1 MSTVEEKQITP
12 SAEKTTEENT
22 QTTESTI
29 KSPWEEVVIV
39 PGSAR
44 IHNGR
49 KLPTLSD
56 TLKNPKKV
64 TAPST
69 NKPQIE
75 VDSSLKPENKE
86 QWNPVDLSHLLVTDA
101 PQKPSRA
108 LNRRNTANSSSKR
121 NSKSNNQSRSKSH
134 DKASNKKADSA
145 KLEKT
150 HPRSNKS
157 KFDTEKDYKKK
168 PVNKTHSNR
177 GKFEGKRFKVIDS
190 ASSTEYSEQSSEG
203 SSLDNSEVKAKDEK
217 SFVKSDKPYHKRNHD
232 SSSFKPHGYQKRNG
246 GRTYKDKYNKYN
258 RSFYQSV
265 PNVPVLPKS
274 YDYETYYKCAK
285 QLAYYLSVENLS
297 KDNFLVENLMDKAG
311 YVQLSSLINFK
322 LLKIASKEGNFEIIM
337 TTLYMIL
344 ANHLGLAHEDKIE
357 IGLLPNTSEYIGTDE
372 FGVQFAYDF
381 YVLRNRSW
389 SIPEETREKITKA
402 YKPVVVFHANDFYSY
417 SIQKPEQ
424 KEQKEE
430 EKIENNDELKQEE
443 QPADVQETS

>member
-108 LNRRNTANSSSKR
+108 LNKRNTANSSSKR

-217 SFVKSDKPYHKRNHD
+217 ALLSPTSHTTRETMTVAVSSHMVTKREMVAE
-232 SSSFKPHGYQKRNG
+232 PT
-246 GRTYKDKYNKYN
+246 RTNTTNTTDP
-258 RSFYQSV
+258 STSLFLMFLFYQS
-265 PNVPVLPKS
+265 PMIMKPTTSVLSNWP
-274 YDYETYYKCAK
+274 TTC
-285 QLAYYLSVENLS
+285 
-297 KDNFLVENLMDKAG
+297 
-311 YVQLSSLINFK
+311 
-322 LLKIASKEGNFEIIM
+322 LLKI
-337 TTLYMIL
+337 
-344 ANHLGLAHEDKIE
+344 
-357 IGLLPNTSEYIGTDE
+357 
-372 FGVQFAYDF
+372 
-381 YVLRNRSW
+381 
-389 SIPEETREKITKA
+389 
-402 YKPVVVFHANDFYSY
+402 
-417 SIQKPEQ
+417 
-424 KEQKEE
+424 
-430 EKIENNDELKQEE
+430 
-443 QPADVQETS
+443 